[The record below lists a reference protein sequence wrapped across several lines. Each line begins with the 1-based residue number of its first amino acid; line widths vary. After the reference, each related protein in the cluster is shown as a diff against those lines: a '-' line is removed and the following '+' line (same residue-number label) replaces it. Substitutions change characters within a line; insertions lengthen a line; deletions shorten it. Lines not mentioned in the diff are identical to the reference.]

1 MAGYHRNLPVDPAM
15 PWQILVCVNV
25 LFGEVVV
32 YAMEG
37 EGGAIK
43 SLEEDK
49 TVTEVK

>member
-1 MAGYHRNLPVDPAM
+1 M
-15 PWQILVCVNV
+15 PWKRPVRVNV
-25 LFGEVVV
+25 LFGKVVV

-49 TVTEVK
+49 TVTRVI